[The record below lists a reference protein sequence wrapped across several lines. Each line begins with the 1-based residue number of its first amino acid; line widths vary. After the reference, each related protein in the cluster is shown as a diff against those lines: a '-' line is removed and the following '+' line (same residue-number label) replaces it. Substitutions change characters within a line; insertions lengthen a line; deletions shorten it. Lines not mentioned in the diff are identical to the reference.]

1 VTAALVLALAMLA
14 DARLVFIKT
23 FPQSDPPYV
32 GITIEQSGV
41 GEFKSAPN
49 DDQPVKFEL
58 TPEETTALFAAADKI
73 DFSRGLESPVKVANM
88 GMKTI
93 RYEKDSKAASQ
104 TFNFTENLDAR
115 ALAEWFENIS
125 ESEQC
130 FLILERTAK
139 YEKVGVNDALLR
151 LQTAWENRRLVAP
164 QQFLPLLDR
173 VAKGESYMRIAR
185 TRADALART
194 FRITPNS
201 MP

>member
-1 VTAALVLALAMLA
+1 MTAWIVTLAMLA
-14 DARLVFIKT
+14 DGRLIFIKT

-32 GITIEQSGV
+32 GITVEQSGA

-49 DDQPVKFEL
+49 DDQPVTFAL
-58 TPEETTALFAAADKI
+58 TPPETADLFAAADKI
-73 DFSRGLESPVKVANM
+73 DFSQRLESPAKVANM

-93 RYEKDSKAASQ
+93 RYEKGSKAASQ
-104 TFNFTENLDAR
+104 TFNFTENPDAQ
-115 ALAEWFENIS
+115 ALAAWFENIS

-130 FLILERTAK
+130 YLTLERTAK

-151 LQTAWENRRLVAP
+151 IQSAWENKRLIAL

-185 TRADALART
+185 ERAAALART
-194 FRITPNS
+194 FRITP
-201 MP
+201 